1 MFSSRI
7 YPTKEDLPNVAKS
20 SVHLFFS
27 NNEVEEHNQERM
39 LILRNCSPAPRKIT
53 STAQDKLTGLTS
65 RQEQNQQILAN
76 LASLKVNETQGLPST
91 VTLQIGIRYMITI
104 NIDVGDGLFNGA
116 SGILREFTAINEM
129 CTIVWIEFDDKK
141 IGNKLY
147 IRYFIIKNLK
157 NNISFFRT

>member
-7 YPTKEDLPNVAKS
+7 YPSKEDLPDIAKS
-20 SVHLFFS
+20 AVHLFFS

-39 LILRNCSPAPRKIT
+39 RILGNCSPAPRKIT
-53 STAQDKLTGLTS
+53 PIAQDKLTGLTS

-76 LASLKVNETQGLPST
+76 LASLKVSETQGLPST
-91 VTLQIGIRYMITI
+91 VTLQIAIRYMITI

-116 SGILREFTAINEM
+116 SGILREFTVVDEM

-141 IGNKLY
+141 IGKILFCY
-147 IRYFIIKNLK
+147 KIP
-157 NNISFFRT
+157 